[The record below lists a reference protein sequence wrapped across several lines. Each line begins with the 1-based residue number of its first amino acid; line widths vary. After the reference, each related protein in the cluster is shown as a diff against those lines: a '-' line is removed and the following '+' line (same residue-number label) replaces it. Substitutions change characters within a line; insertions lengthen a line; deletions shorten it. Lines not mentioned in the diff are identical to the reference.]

1 MRSAR
6 LARAL
11 SHQSG
16 LPGWRLVAKGSRRQP
31 VLGEME
37 LFFHVSHGDFWDIQI
52 LVLGLV
58 GYSWIGRRCIWKHC
72 IMCLK
77 VLWCLKVLRHF
88 RSRHFCDLSVLM
100 LKTDRHVGSMYK
112 VKQFFKSG
120 FGSWIHRY
128 SWFLQSTLLLI
139 CLYIYT
145 CMQYIF
151 CMWKESIC
159 ALKCCNVRLIYEW
172 LRWGYVC
179 RMKHRERSSEGRLG
193 LKVYFSQLEKCKTH
207 TWPETSMKRCF
218 MCGVT
223 VMSRIVRPYSMT
235 TTVLDLLLSQL
246 ARFIEENL
254 EVGPCTQPP
263 QVDHLNGGLILKR
276 ENCKEKLIH
285 DISLLIQLY
294 DI

>member
-1 MRSAR
+1 
-6 LARAL
+6 
-11 SHQSG
+11 
-16 LPGWRLVAKGSRRQP
+16 
-31 VLGEME
+31 
-37 LFFHVSHGDFWDIQI
+37 
-52 LVLGLV
+52 
-58 GYSWIGRRCIWKHC
+58 
-72 IMCLK
+72 MC
-77 VLWCLKVLRHF
+77 
-88 RSRHFCDLSVLM
+88 
-100 LKTDRHVGSMYK
+100 T
-112 VKQFFKSG
+112 
-120 FGSWIHRY
+120 
-128 SWFLQSTLLLI
+128 
-139 CLYIYT
+139 
-145 CMQYIF
+145 
-151 CMWKESIC
+151 
-159 ALKCCNVRLIYEW
+159 LKCCNVRLIYEW

-179 RMKHRERSSEGRLG
+179 RMKHRERSSQGRLG

-218 MCGVT
+218 ICGVT

-276 ENCKEKLIH
+276 ENCNEKLIH